1 MTKIEKLTPAQ
12 MDAARQCHA
21 RALEIGTSTE
31 PADRPRAEA
40 AITRMYELIDEAP
53 PTFVWCQ
60 SPATALLCLEVLH
73 SSLESSVRSSVWSSL
88 ESSVRSSLDS
98 SLWSSVESSLGSFL
112 HSSLWSSLELSLWS
126 SLGSALASSLDSSLG
141 SSLWS
146 SFWGQHEVSWS
157 AFYSFCASELGVTYD
172 AAGSEKLGLWQSIAE
187 SCGWWYPYRGLVVA
201 CERPTAVHMEP
212 TGTVDGWL
220 GTGTYRLHND
230 TGPALAF
237 GDGWSVWAING
248 VRVPQAV
255 VESPETITPEMIL
268 AESNAE
274 VRRVMIERGP
284 GWNAFAAQ
292 AGTLIDECP
301 DPANGPHTI
310 RLYELPEALRKGVG
324 DVRLIVVTNGTPE
337 PDGHHRQ
344 FGLTVD
350 REHNTAL
357 AAAAS
362 TYGLSAGEYARLER
376 RT

>member
-60 SPATALLCLEVLH
+60 SPATALLCLEVL
-73 SSLESSVRSSVWSSL
+73 
-88 ESSVRSSLDS
+88 DS
-98 SLWSSVESSLGSFL
+98 SLWSTL
-112 HSSLWSSLELSLWS
+112 HSSLWSSLR
-126 SLGSALASSLDSSLG
+126 
-141 SSLWS
+141 S

-201 CERPTAVHMEP
+201 CERPAAVHMEP

-292 AGTLIDECP
+292 AGTLVDECP